1 MKRTLSVLA
10 LMAAVACGG
19 STAST
24 SSSPAS
30 TPSASA
36 SASQAASG
44 ATIAVANNPKYGQI
58 LVDSKGM
65 TLYLFVKDSG
75 SSSTCYAQCA
85 VYWPPVLTDGTP
97 QAGSGV
103 DASRLG
109 TTTRTDGKV
118 EVTYAGHPLYYFQK
132 DKAPGDTT
140 GQGVNGFGD
149 LWWVLNPSG
158 TAITTK

>member
-1 MKRTLSVLA
+1 MKGMLPALA
-10 LMAAVACGG
+10 LLLAVACGG

-30 TPSASA
+30 SPSP
-36 SASQAASG
+36 SQAATG
-44 ATIAVANNPKYGQI
+44 EKIAIATNPKYGQI
-58 LVDSKGM
+58 LVDEKGI
-65 TLYLFVKDSG
+65 TVYLFVKDKDTT
-75 SSSTCYAQCA
+75 STCYGQCA
-85 VYWPPVLTDGTP
+85 TFWPPVLTDGKP

-103 DASRLG
+103 DASLLG

-118 EVTYAGHPLYYFQK
+118 EVTYAGHPLYYFLK

-149 LWWVLNPSG
+149 LWWVLNPTGS
-158 TAITTK
+158 AITTK